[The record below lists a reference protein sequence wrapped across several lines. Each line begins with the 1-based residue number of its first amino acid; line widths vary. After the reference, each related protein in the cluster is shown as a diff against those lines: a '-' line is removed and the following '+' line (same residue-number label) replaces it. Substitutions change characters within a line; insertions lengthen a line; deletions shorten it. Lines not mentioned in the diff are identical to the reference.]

1 MSPGGHLVT
10 TAAACAGTLAVTGS
24 VELTA
29 AIAVGGFLIDVDHA
43 IDYVLFEKQRD
54 LRPGAFLR
62 YYLDGRVKIAVLAL
76 HSYELFALIALAGW
90 WTGSA
95 ILQGYLMGALL
106 HLALDITFNGEYRPR
121 SISAFYSFTYRLA
134 HGFRM
139 ADLLGPLDRV
149 VLPDGFWATF
159 FRGPSLAPK
168 NASDGVDDQRE
179 ATSSSG
185 IVGSPRRKRST
196 TSPAS
201 AAAST
206 SPSGPVSASAR

>member
-24 VELTA
+24 VGLTA

-43 IDYVLFEKQRD
+43 IDYVLFERQRD
-54 LRPGAFLR
+54 LRPGAFMR

-76 HSYELFALIALAGW
+76 HSYELFGLIALAAW
-90 WTGSA
+90 WMGSN
-95 ILQGYLMGALL
+95 ILWGYLMGALM

-121 SISAFYSFTYRLA
+121 SISAFYSFTYRLI
-134 HGFRM
+134 HRFRM
-139 ADLLGPLDRV
+139 VELLGPLDERV

-159 FRGPSLAPK
+159 FRGPRPVRTADE
-168 NASDGVDDQRE
+168 ADGQRA
-179 ATSSSG
+179 ATSSSELPA
-185 IVGSPRRKRST
+185 SPRRIRST
-196 TSPAS
+196 TSRAS

-206 SPSGPVSASAR
+206 SPSGPLSASPR